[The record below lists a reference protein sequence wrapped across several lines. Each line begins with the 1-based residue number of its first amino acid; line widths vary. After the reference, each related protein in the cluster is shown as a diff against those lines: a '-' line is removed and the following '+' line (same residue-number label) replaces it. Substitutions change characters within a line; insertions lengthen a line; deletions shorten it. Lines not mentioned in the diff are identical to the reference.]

1 MADNATT
8 NNLDADNVASGP
20 EVGNST
26 EAVPITAAAGSQP
39 VFTTTTADNP
49 ASTDVSVIGGGGGTN
64 GEGEGDFE
72 QGGKEENDVSSNKDG
87 KKEKPKT
94 VGLIKLFFKYATK
107 LEVLY
112 MLLGTCFAIVAG
124 WVYTR
129 LIYCWYNFCV
139 DRGDG

>member
-1 MADNATT
+1 MVDNATD
-8 NNLDADNVASGP
+8 NHDAGNVMSGP

-26 EAVPITAAAGSQP
+26 QEAVSIAAAEGSQQ
-39 VFTTTTADNP
+39 VFTTTTAADNP
-49 ASTDVSVIGGGGGTN
+49 ASTGVPVMSGDEGT
-64 GEGEGDFE
+64 EGEKGNGDE

-94 VGLIKLFFKYATK
+94 VGVFKLFFKYATK

-124 WVYTR
+124 WV
-129 LIYCWYNFCV
+129 
-139 DRGDG
+139 